1 VLTNIVETVKEE
13 TRRVLVIKLDAV
25 MVDISIV
32 LPTIMDDALK
42 DDTPNVKDTV
52 AVEFKRV
59 ETRSVLAIIL
69 DAIILLLIIELAV
82 TVEFINPIVNV
93 EPENVDAVKLIVDP
107 TVAMMVEVWRSELT
121 FRVDASIV
129 EASSVDI
136 RLVQANMEEIFPT
149 FVVTVEPVNVLTM
162 IKELIS
168 IVDAVIEDVESVD
181 ASTVDTVNEDSIS
194 VLA

>member
-1 VLTNIVETVKEE
+1 M
-13 TRRVLVIKLDAV
+13 KLDAV
-25 MVDISIV
+25 MVEISIV
-32 LPTIMDDALK
+32 LATIIDDALK

-59 ETRSVLAIIL
+59 ETRSVLAMIL

-181 ASTVDTVNEDSIS
+181 ATTVDTVKEDSNS